1 MINTSQSSRLSTN
14 NYSQNR
20 GSEFISSMRDYTYSD
35 TFYNAI
41 VTEEKHWFYPSFPQI
56 IHNSCGKSIN

>member
-1 MINTSQSSRLSTN
+1 MINTSQSSKLSTN

-20 GSEFISSMRDYTYSD
+20 GSEVINSMTDYKYSD

-41 VTEEKHWFYPSFPQI
+41 VTEEKHWYYPSFPQKVY
-56 IHNSCGKSIN
+56 NSCGKSI

>member
-1 MINTSQSSRLSTN
+1 MNNPSQI
-14 NYSQNR
+14 R
-20 GSEFISSMRDYTYSD
+20 GSEGITTMTNYTYSD

-56 IHNSCGKSIN
+56 INNSCGKSIN